1 MSMYVRIKRE
11 KLTIFLHVE
20 PTDTVSQVK
29 SKLEELIQQV
39 EWEGDQGR
47 LEAPAPCCRRR
58 RHCRVLHRP
67 LLTRSCIG

>member
-20 PTDTVSQVK
+20 PTDTVAQVK

-39 EWEGDQGR
+39 GGGVARSLSVGR
-47 LEAPAPCCRRR
+47 
-58 RHCRVLHRP
+58 HGMQSSSQSV
-67 LLTRSCIG
+67 